1 MKLPCYLVR
10 DLLPLYK
17 DEVCD
22 PQTAADLKEHL
33 AGCESCRAALAALA
47 AEPAARAVEAEKQRA
62 DAVALRLL
70 RRRLVVRWIAI
81 ALAAA
86 VLTLALLLGY
96 RGGAGGQIRD
106 IPADAIEEVVLRED
120 GSLHAWL
127 KGGLAYTTMSGVRA
141 EVGGREAVFFTV
153 GVSVWDSQVR
163 ALENLRNGLLKD
175 RWYGASDL
183 TILQGARDIEEVYC
197 YPISRSEELDTLL
210 RENSQSLSAAPDYAS
225 LLWTNGAT

>member
-96 RGGAGGQIRD
+96 RGWAGGQIRD

-127 KGGLAYTTMSGVRA
+127 EGGLAYTTMSGVRA

-183 TILQGARDIEEVYC
+183 TILQAARDIEEVYF
-197 YPISRSEELDTLL
+197 YPISCSEELDTLL
-210 RENSQSLSAAPDYAS
+210 RENNQSLSAAPDYAS
-225 LLWTNGAT
+225 LLWTDDAT

>member
-81 ALAAA
+81 ALATA

-120 GSLHAWL
+120 GSLHALPDPYREVFWL
-127 KGGLAYTTMSGVRA
+127 RAYGELSFADIAVLFNKTESWARVTYYRA
-141 EVGGREAVFFTV
+141 KTKLKE
-153 GVSVWDSQVR
+153 
-163 ALENLRNGLLKD
+163 ALE
-175 RWYGASDL
+175 
-183 TILQGARDIEEVYC
+183 
-197 YPISRSEELDTLL
+197 
-210 RENSQSLSAAPDYAS
+210 
-225 LLWTNGAT
+225 

>member
-47 AEPAARAVEAEKQRA
+47 AEPAARAVEAEKQQA

-81 ALAAA
+81 ALATA
-86 VLTLALLLGY
+86 VLTLAGP
-96 RGGAGGQIRD
+96 AGRFG
-106 IPADAIEEVVLRED
+106 
-120 GSLHAWL
+120 
-127 KGGLAYTTMSGVRA
+127 
-141 EVGGREAVFFTV
+141 
-153 GVSVWDSQVR
+153 
-163 ALENLRNGLLKD
+163 
-175 RWYGASDL
+175 
-183 TILQGARDIEEVYC
+183 
-197 YPISRSEELDTLL
+197 ISRLMPSRRSCCGRTV
-210 RENSQSLSAAPDYAS
+210 RCTPGSKAAWP
-225 LLWTNGAT
+225 TRR

>member
-17 DEVCD
+17 DGVCD

-47 AEPAARAVEAEKQRA
+47 AEPAARASGGRKAA
-62 DAVALRLL
+62 G
-70 RRRLVVRWIAI
+70 RRRCAAPAAPPAGGAVDRHRAGGRS
-81 ALAAA
+81 ADPGAAA
-86 VLTLALLLGY
+86 RY
-96 RGGAGGQIRD
+96 RGWVGGQIRD

-127 KGGLAYTTMSGVRA
+127 EGGLAYTTMSGVRA

-183 TILQGARDIEEVYC
+183 TILQGSAGYRGSLLLPHLPQRRTRHPIARKQPE
-197 YPISRSEELDTLL
+197 PIR
-210 RENSQSLSAAPDYAS
+210 RPDYAS
-225 LLWTNGAT
+225 LLWTDDAT